1 MNVYSKFIT
10 EVRSY
15 SHILEKT
22 MFAVLMSEESLVR
35 VLDIKEDRFK
45 VEVRMTEEIKEVNKD
60 YFGYAFLVSS
70 NFLMALNIAALG
82 HFAWTVGNRMFWHCE
97 HIGPSG
103 KAEQILMHSR
113 DAPLID
119 EKRLLTE
126 EEVRNSLIICGSLL
140 REAEE
145 DFRREYLK
153 GIIHLNAGFGDLVF
167 HREAFANFYRALE
180 YFVTTRVLK
189 KTKLANEVKELKEGM
204 RLIGLTDQFCDE
216 FVSLYKKR
224 SEQVMHAQRTPRTID
239 VDDVLKMKVFTDYA
253 LHRYYRGK
261 ADQWLEQRKKNGHS
275 EFLNKGK

>member
-1 MNVYSKFIT
+1 
-10 EVRSY
+10 
-15 SHILEKT
+15 

-45 VEVRMTEEIKEVNKD
+45 VEVRMTEEMKEVNKD
-60 YFGYAFLVSS
+60 YFGYGFLVSS

-82 HFAWTVGNRMFWHCE
+82 HFTWTIGNRMFWHCE

-103 KAEQILMHSR
+103 KVEQILMRSP
-113 DAPLID
+113 DVPLTD

-126 EEVRNSLIICGSLL
+126 GEVRNSIIICGSLL
-140 REAEE
+140 REAED

-167 HREAFANFYRALE
+167 HREAFANFYRSFE

-189 KTKLANEVKELKEGM
+189 KKKLAKEVKDLTEGIRLMGLK
-204 RLIGLTDQFCDE
+204 DQFCDE

-224 SEQVMHAQRTPRTID
+224 SEQVMHAQRTPKTIN

-253 LHRYYRGK
+253 LNRYYRAK
-261 ADQWLEQRKKNGHS
+261 ADQWLEQRKKNGYT
-275 EFLNKGK
+275 EFSKKET